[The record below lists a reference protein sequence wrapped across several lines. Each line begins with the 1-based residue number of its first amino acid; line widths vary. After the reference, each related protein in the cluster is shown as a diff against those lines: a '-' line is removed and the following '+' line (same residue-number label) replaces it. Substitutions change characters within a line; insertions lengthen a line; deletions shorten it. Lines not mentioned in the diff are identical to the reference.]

1 MSDMEALLWLSKHA
15 PTLSIVENDT
25 FREYDMPD
33 CVIQYIQTHWKK
45 TGNDNTVTY
54 IKTFTKP
61 PLKRTTCMR
70 RLDI

>member
-1 MSDMEALLWLSKHA
+1 MSDIEALLWLSKHA

-33 CVIQYIQTHWKK
+33 CVIQYIQIHWNKI
-45 TGNDNTVTY
+45 GDDNAVTY
-54 IKTFTKP
+54 IKTLTKP
-61 PLKRTTCMR
+61 LLKRTTCMR